1 MPGSRH
7 LYPDFHRGVSSCS
20 DSFTLVQCRSFQGGG
35 QQTVGPPPAPQCA
48 QPSEE
53 TSWPWPAKDSAP
65 SDLITSCAFS
75 ALQPWG
81 TGVNVAPALTHS
93 EKSACCSLFIY
104 HPLLCLSSPFSSPS
118 STPST
123 TSFIIPACSF
133 FTPPLHSFRDVNK
146 SDNGGR
152 WNDRISLSA
161 GSLVILLLPPTPP
174 LLVPA
179 CSCRHIAHNPG
190 PRLNS
195 PTLEKYN
202 FSPHTSNRKIRLLPM
217 LICEPF
223 HCCCVGNN
231 VA

>member
-118 STPST
+118 STPSR

-133 FTPPLHSFRDVNK
+133 FSPHPC
-146 SDNGGR
+146 
-152 WNDRISLSA
+152 
-161 GSLVILLLPPTPP
+161 ILLEMWIKVTTEAAGMTESACLQGHLSSFSCPPPHLSWS
-174 LLVPA
+174 LLA
-179 CSCRHIAHNPG
+179 AAA
-190 PRLNS
+190 
-195 PTLEKYN
+195 T
-202 FSPHTSNRKIRLLPM
+202 
-217 LICEPF
+217 
-223 HCCCVGNN
+223 
-231 VA
+231 